1 MPMTNPMQVNEFFYQ
16 ITGKAVEACSLWAD
30 ANQRVLRELV
40 DFSAS
45 MAKEGVGLYSEMQS
59 SALEVFKDGRA
70 QLLRRPGDAPDTPKD
85 AFACYQKNVLESA
98 VEVTQKTFSLLEGN
112 AQAMTRSAERMQ
124 VTAER
129 ATKEI
134 QGSFAQLAGR
144 VKSLYSPVA

>member
-1 MPMTNPMQVNEFFYQ
+1 MTMTNPTQVNEFFYQ
-16 ITGKAVEACSLWAD
+16 ITGKAAEAWSLWAD

-45 MAKEGVGLYSEMQS
+45 MAKEGVGLCSEMQS

-85 AFACYQKNVLESA
+85 ALGCYQKNVLESA